1 MRNPTL
7 ILCTTLAA
15 AASLAAQ
22 NAFPLPASAGSTT
35 STQNTAPFV
44 VPARMVQTRVVD
56 RFTLQAAGLGA
67 SLNTWDMVA
76 FDSTGRH
83 LFVPCEN
90 FAAGGGIF
98 RYDTVTGAHVEIWRG
113 NGAGANN
120 RNSNPTTFNPGTDDT
135 VANDPCS
142 WTPWNTIVFG
152 EEATGGRFFECTNPL
167 SPTGPFNIVWRSKV
181 PAVSQEGMRFDS
193 AGNLYFI
200 DEDNSGCIYKF
211 VPTTLGDLSDGQ
223 TFVLSVNSYAND
235 PNAVPTENFNS
246 TANRL
251 TTRLGPAT
259 WVALTGPGGAQ
270 ITPTNPF
277 LYVTTT
283 GGRTAADEVFG
294 TPFGRPE
301 DMDLNTLASGRQALY
316 IALTSENRVLSIE
329 LLTPTTCMVRDFVN
343 YDTINLATGLDV
355 NPAQSTPF
363 QSAGSGTVLN
373 NPDNIAVDAFGGV
386 YICED
391 ANPGDIWKAIDAN
404 RDGIAEGIGI
414 FVTLGVGGSE
424 PTGIIF
430 DPSDPYRCVCCVQ
443 HPSNGNDAIW
453 AFDTR
458 PYDGS
463 DADLQL
469 LTGVN
474 ALPRRSPGEFVREA
488 HGFDTV
494 VVKVDSEGSTYYAEP
509 FAVLIQPFGTAAG
522 QPAFL
527 PPLWMNPFGPTWVLF
542 GGLVGQFSTVLPF
555 GGASTGVVV
564 PPGLLGLS
572 IMVQGIVVSSQSTL
586 VLTDG
591 VEVILK

>member
-1 MRNPTL
+1 MRNPSLTL
-7 ILCTTLAA
+7 TALLTA

-22 NAFPLPASAGSTT
+22 DAFPLPASAGSTT
-35 STQNTAPFV
+35 ATQNTAPFV
-44 VPARMVQTRVVD
+44 VPARMTQTRVTD

-67 SLNTWDMVA
+67 SLNNWDMFA
-76 FDSTGRH
+76 YDATGRFV
-83 LFVPCEN
+83 FVPCEN
-90 FAAGGGIF
+90 FGAGGGVF
-98 RYDTVTGAHVEIWRG
+98 RYDTVTNTHVEIWRG
-113 NGAGANN
+113 NGAGAAN
-120 RNSNPTTFNPGTDDT
+120 RNPNPLTFDPATDDT
-135 VANDPCS
+135 VANDPCT

-167 SPTGPFNIVWRSKV
+167 SPTGPFNIVWHTKI
-181 PAVSQEGMRFDS
+181 PAVAHEGMRFDA
-193 AGNLYFI
+193 AGNMYFI
-200 DEDNSGCIYKF
+200 DEDNSGCVYKF
-211 VPTTLGDLSDGQ
+211 VPDTPGDLSNGQ
-223 TFVLSVNSYAND
+223 TFVLSITGYAND

-259 WVALTGPGGAQ
+259 WVALTGPNGAQ
-270 ITPTNPF
+270 ITPANPF
-277 LYVTTT
+277 AYVTTT
-283 GGRTAADEVFG
+283 GGRTAADQVFG

-301 DMDLNTLASGRQALY
+301 DLDVNRLANGNECLY
-316 IALTSENRVLSIE
+316 VALTSENRVISIE
-329 LLTPTTCMVRDFVN
+329 LQSPTACIVRDFAN
-343 YDTINLATGLDV
+343 YDSINLATGLDV

-391 ANPGDIWKAIDAN
+391 SNPGDVWKAIDAN
-404 RDGIAEGIGI
+404 RDGVAEAIGL

-430 DPSDPYRCVCCVQ
+430 HPTDPYRFIVGVQ

-453 AFDTR
+453 QFDSR
-458 PYDGS
+458 PYEGS

-469 LTGVN
+469 LTGIN
-474 ALPRRSPGEFVREA
+474 ALPRTGAGEFVRVAE
-488 HGFDTV
+488 GFDTV
-494 VVKVDSEGSTYYAEP
+494 VVKVDSANSTYYAEP
-509 FAVLIQPFGTAAG
+509 FACLIQPFATAAG

-527 PPLWMNPFGPTWVLF
+527 PPLWMSPFGPTWVLF
-542 GGLVGQFSTVLPF
+542 GGLVGQLPTVLPF
-555 GGASTGVVV
+555 GGASAAVVV

-572 IMVQGIVVSSQSTL
+572 IMVQGIVVTPQGTL